1 MKRCRM
7 LLTWMIVLALAGLMG
22 TGLACAQRLQIKD
35 VPPDHWAYEAIV
47 TLIEKGYLAVYED
60 GTFDGTRSVDRFTF
74 AATVAKLLENME
86 QERATVTESD
96 LQLLRR
102 LSTEFRDDLVKVYAS
117 VEELD
122 KRLAFVEEESAVRQE
137 KITQLIALA
146 TQLEEKAHTLS
157 SFVEAQKQALEELGI
172 DASDLMARVKA
183 LEEEAA
189 ATKESAA
196 TRQELAQTSD
206 RQENLEQEVY
216 RLGERLAALEQDITG
231 ELARQEQD
239 VSASLEDAVAKL
251 RRDLE
256 LGLEEKA
263 VAIGLLESQLRLQEK
278 QLGLYGEEIRSL
290 DQQTKA
296 LLAADEKL
304 TEDVEGQKDELA
316 RMEAQRAQEAALL
329 QQSVT
334 ELAAAVKAQGE
345 ALARADGQLVRQLNE
360 QQDNIGRLD
369 KGLAELAQGLQTE
382 AAQRRQNE
390 DQLAQLRQQVVN
402 LNEQAILMEES
413 LRAMGSALQ
422 DQMTSFQARLGDS
435 ELKMGDEISAQ
446 LAASMMREKKLERQ
460 LQDLQQDFASYQDR
474 TDKEL
479 KGLRNTSTF
488 LGVAA
493 LLGMVLGLMN

>member
-7 LLTWMIVLALAGLMG
+7 LLAWLIILTLSGLMG
-22 TGLACAQRLQIKD
+22 TGAASAQNLQVKD
-35 VPPDHWAYEAIV
+35 VPPDHWAYEAV
-47 TLIEKGYLAVYED
+47 TTLIEKGYLAVYED

-86 QERATVTESD
+86 QERATVTEAD

-122 KRLAFVEEESAVRQE
+122 QRLVFLEEEGAVRQE

-146 TQLEEKAHTLS
+146 TQLEEKAYDLGS
-157 SFVEAQKQALEELGI
+157 LLEAHKEALDQLGV
-172 DASDLMARVKA
+172 DTSDLIARVKA
-183 LEEEAA
+183 LEENAA
-189 ATKESAA
+189 ATRETVA
-196 TRQELAQTSD
+196 TREELTQTSE
-206 RQENLEQEVY
+206 RQENLEQELQ
-216 RLGERLAALEQDITG
+216 RLGQRLAALEQDITG

-239 VSASLEDAVAKL
+239 VSASLESAVAKL
-251 RRDLE
+251 SRDLE

-263 VAIGLLESQLRLQEK
+263 VAIGLLESQLRQQEQ
-278 QLGLYGEEIRSL
+278 QLSLYGEQISSL
-290 DQQTKA
+290 NEKTQS
-296 LLAADEKL
+296 LLAASDKL
-304 TEDVEGQKDELA
+304 SADIAQQQDELD
-316 RMEAQRAQEAALL
+316 QRAQEAALL
-329 QQSVT
+329 QQSIA
-334 ELAAAVKAQGE
+334 ELADALKAQGE

-360 QQDNIGRLD
+360 HQDSIGRLD

-382 AAQRRQNE
+382 AAQRRQTDE
-390 DQLAQLRQQVVN
+390 QLAQLRQQVVN

-413 LRAMGSALQ
+413 LQAMGSALQ
-422 DQMTSFQARLGDS
+422 EQVASLQARLGDS
-435 ELKMGDEISAQ
+435 ELRIGDEISAQ

-460 LQDLQQDFASYQDR
+460 LQDLQQDFANYRDR

-479 KGLRNTSTF
+479 KGLKNTSTF